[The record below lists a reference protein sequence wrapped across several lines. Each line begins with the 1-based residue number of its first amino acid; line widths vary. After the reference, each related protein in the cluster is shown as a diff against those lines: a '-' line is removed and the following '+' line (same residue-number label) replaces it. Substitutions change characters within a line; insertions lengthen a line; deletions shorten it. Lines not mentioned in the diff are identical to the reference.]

1 MCKDTVSIL
10 HNKCLE
16 VRKKIEAKKIWS
28 VLNENSCRISL
39 PDLFQSLQKNNIFEL
54 DLIVRKGRKKM
65 EEKGGAFLHHVCFL
79 QHRSLR
85 N

>member
-16 VRKKIEAKKIWS
+16 VRKKDEAKKIWS

-39 PDLFQSLQKNNIFEL
+39 PDLFQSLQKNNLCI
-54 DLIVRKGRKKM
+54 I
-65 EEKGGAFLHHVCFL
+65 
-79 QHRSLR
+79 
-85 N
+85 

>member
-1 MCKDTVSIL
+1 MCKETVSIL

-39 PDLFQSLQKNNIFEL
+39 PDLFQSLQKKKYMYHIKTARAKIMNI
-54 DLIVRKGRKKM
+54 
-65 EEKGGAFLHHVCFL
+65 
-79 QHRSLR
+79 
-85 N
+85 

>member
-10 HNKCLE
+10 HHKCLE

-39 PDLFQSLQKNNIFEL
+39 PDLFQSLQKNNICIKNYEYL
-54 DLIVRKGRKKM
+54 NSILY
-65 EEKGGAFLHHVCFL
+65 
-79 QHRSLR
+79 
-85 N
+85 

>member
-39 PDLFQSLQKNNIFEL
+39 LDLFQSLQKNMCHIKTARAKIMNI
-54 DLIVRKGRKKM
+54 
-65 EEKGGAFLHHVCFL
+65 
-79 QHRSLR
+79 
-85 N
+85 